1 MHRFGHRVHT
11 SRKDL
16 WRSWGYPGADVG
28 KDCGLSEQHVQRL
41 WVGEELGT
49 IEEVRPLL
57 QERSEGGRERVI

>member
-1 MHRFGHRVHT
+1 M
-11 SRKDL
+11 
-16 WRSWGYPGADVG
+16 G

-57 QERSEGGRERVI
+57 RERSEGGRERVI